1 MEETAGLQQGSLTKA
16 RNKTTCFHK
25 KLKGHTSRDFRARD
39 VLFRLQIPLS
49 LKAFFI
55 TDKVEKIRNEK
66 NRMESIVQNY
76 PLLCFWS
83 HQRVLSICLKS

>member
-1 MEETAGLQQGSLTKA
+1 MEETADLQQGSLTKA

-39 VLFRLQIPLS
+39 VPFRLQIPRS

-55 TDKVEKIRNEK
+55 TDKVEKIGNEK
-66 NRMESIVQNY
+66 NIMESIVENY
-76 PLLCFWS
+76 PLLCFRS
-83 HQRVLSICLKS
+83 HQRTSSIV